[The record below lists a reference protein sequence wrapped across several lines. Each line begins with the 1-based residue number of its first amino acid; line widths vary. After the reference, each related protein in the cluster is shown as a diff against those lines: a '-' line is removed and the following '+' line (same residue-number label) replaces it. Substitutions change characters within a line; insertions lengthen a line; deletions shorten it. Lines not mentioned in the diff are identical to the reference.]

1 MIYTKKEV
9 SSCLRDATRE
19 QTEDQFVKK
28 ATQSISDILENDPI
42 RYRYYGVF
50 WWVVKKILLDSG
62 ASWLDDGIDKEWL
75 DKTDFGDTASNL
87 AAAWMISESRMANME
102 TPSNS
107 SMIEIEGENKEYI
120 LIDDFMEQLLLTG

>member
-42 RYRYYGVF
+42 RYRYYGAF
-50 WWVVKKILLDSG
+50 WWMVKKILLDSG

-102 TPSNS
+102 TPS
-107 SMIEIEGENKEYI
+107 KH
-120 LIDDFMEQLLLTG
+120 